1 MTEKQK
7 RQSNLV
13 IHVVTSLDFGGVEKR
28 MEILARSAGLS
39 TRQYGFCAVGGGG
52 SAERHIRELNRAVSC
67 LALPTAIPS
76 FGAIHQLVRLF
87 RRLRPEVVHTH
98 GAEANF
104 HGLIAAWLAGVP
116 VRVAEEIGIPTHSFR
131 ARRVF
136 RQVYRLAH
144 RVIGISE
151 SVTQWLIDSKEVV
164 AHKAVRIYNPV
175 ELPEGINPAQRAVPC
190 RFRLG
195 FVGRMEPVKN
205 PLALVEAVA
214 KLRAEGIPAE
224 AWLVGDGSQRGML
237 EARAAELGLGR
248 YVLLLGYQDDPA
260 QFVSQCDLYV
270 QPSLSEGFGLALVE
284 AMGCGVPV
292 LASAVGGAPEII
304 EHGRTGWLLQQP
316 TISQLVADL
325 RNVWLDQERLA
336 SVGRA
341 GREAVLNRFEPA
353 VYLQELEALYGEIRQ
368 EGLKK

>member
-1 MTEKQK
+1 MTEKQQ
-7 RQSNLV
+7 RRRNLV

-28 MEILARSAGLS
+28 MEILARSAGS
-39 TRQYGFCAVGGGG
+39 SVRKHCFCAIGGGG
-52 SAERHIRELNRAVSC
+52 AAERRISALKRPVNC
-67 LALPTAIPS
+67 LGQSTAIPS
-76 FGAIHQLVRLF
+76 FGAINQLVRLF

-116 VRVAEEIGIPTHSFR
+116 VRVAEEIGIPTHSVR

-136 RQVYRLAH
+136 RQVYCLAH

-151 SVTQWLIDSKEVV
+151 SVTRWLVDGKEV
-164 AHKAVRIYNPV
+164 AASKAIRIYNPV
-175 ELPEGINPAQRAVPC
+175 ELPEGINTVPGQVPG

-205 PLALVEAVA
+205 PLVLVEAVA

-224 AWLVGDGSQRGML
+224 AWLVGDGSQHGML
-237 EARAAELGLGR
+237 EARVAELDLGR
-248 YVLLLGYQDDPA
+248 HVLLLGYQDDPA

-292 LASAVGGAPEII
+292 LATAVGGAPEII
-304 EHGRTGWLLQQP
+304 EHERTGWLLEGSTLEQVV
-316 TISQLVADL
+316 IDL
-325 RNVWLDQERLA
+325 RRAWLARNRLA
-336 SVGRA
+336 SVGRS
-341 GREAVLNRFEPA
+341 GREAVLARFEPSK
-353 VYLQELEALYGEIRQ
+353 YLQDIEALYSSAGKGQ
-368 EGLKK
+368 